1 MKKNSGQA
9 LIEFVIILPI
19 ILVILLYIIEFGRIT
34 LKKYE
39 LESNMELIA
48 ELYKDNKQEEMNDY
62 INTNNIKIEITKNNE
77 LTLTTII
84 IRKNIKTNMPLI
96 NRILGNNIETKRTIY
111 EQ

>member
-19 ILVILLYIIEFGRIT
+19 ILVILLYILEFGRIT

-39 LESNMELIA
+39 LESNMELIK
-48 ELYKDNKQEEMNDY
+48 ELYKNHKQDEINNY
-62 INTNNIKIEITKNNE
+62 INSNNIIISYEKNND
-77 LTLTTII
+77 LTTITI
-84 IRKNIKTNMPLI
+84 KKNIKTNMPLI
-96 NRILGNNIETKRTIY
+96 NKILGNTIETKRTMY

>member
-19 ILVILLYIIEFGRIT
+19 ILVILLYIIEFGKIT

-77 LTLTTII
+77 LTTII
-84 IRKNIKTNMPLI
+84 IRKNITTNMPLI

>member
-19 ILVILLYIIEFGRIT
+19 ILIILLYIIEFGRIT

-39 LESNMELIA
+39 LESNIELITD
-48 ELYKDNKQEEMNDY
+48 LYKDNKQEEMNNY
-62 INTNNIKIEITKNNE
+62 INANNIMIEITKNNE
-77 LTLTTII
+77 LTTIV

-96 NRILGNNIETKRTIY
+96 NRILGNNIETKRIIY

>member
-62 INTNNIKIEITKNNE
+62 INTNNIKVEITKNNE
-77 LTLTTII
+77 LTTII

>member
-77 LTLTTII
+77 LTTII
-84 IRKNIKTNMPLI
+84 IRKSIKTNMPLI

>member
-39 LESNMELIA
+39 LESNMELIT
-48 ELYKDNKQEEMNDY
+48 ELYKDNKQQEMNDY

-77 LTLTTII
+77 LTTII

>member
-39 LESNMELIA
+39 LESNMELIK
-48 ELYKDNKQEEMNDY
+48 ELYKNHKQDEINNY
-62 INTNNIKIEITKNNE
+62 INSNNIIISYEKNND
-77 LTLTTII
+77 LTTITI
-84 IRKNIKTNMPLI
+84 KKNIKTNMPLI
-96 NRILGNNIETKRTIY
+96 NKILGNTIETKRTIY

>member
-19 ILVILLYIIEFGRIT
+19 ILMILLYIIEFGRIT

-39 LESNMELIA
+39 LE
-48 ELYKDNKQEEMNDY
+48 KDLNLVTTLVEENKQEELNNY
-62 INTNNIKIEITKNNE
+62 LNSNNITISKTNNNG
-77 LTLTTII
+77 LTTIKI
-84 IRKNIKTNMPLI
+84 SKNIKSNMPLI
-96 NRILGNNIETKRTIY
+96 NKILGNTIETKRTIY

>member
-77 LTLTTII
+77 LTTII

>member
-39 LESNMELIA
+39 LESNMELIT

-77 LTLTTII
+77 LTTII

>member
-48 ELYKDNKQEEMNDY
+48 ELYKDNKQEEMNNY
-62 INTNNIKIEITKNNE
+62 INTNNIKVEITKNNE
-77 LTLTTII
+77 LTTII

>member
-19 ILVILLYIIEFGRIT
+19 ILIILLYMIEFGRIT

-39 LESNMELIA
+39 LESNMELIT
-48 ELYKDNKQEEMNDY
+48 ELYKDKKTDELNNFARS
-62 INTNNIKIEITKNNE
+62 NNIIISYSKNND
-77 LTLTTII
+77 LTTITI
-84 IRKNIKTNMPLI
+84 KKNIKSNMPII
-96 NRILGNNIETKRTIY
+96 NKVLGNNMETKRTIY